1 MRAREDLHPNFAEF
15 PFHALLRC
23 IGVGVEPPKPL
34 QPFQTRSIGYIDAI
48 VLLGRRTHMHW
59 YNPKVG
65 KVEDVRAP
73 STDEEA
79 LEMLSGHPDSDGFVE
94 RYVVLRE
101 EGMSVEQALVFV
113 GHRFR
118 MFHLR
123 HHNLG
128 RTPELQHLY

>member
-1 MRAREDLHPNFAEF
+1 
-15 PFHALLRC
+15 
-23 IGVGVEPPKPL
+23 
-34 QPFQTRSIGYIDAI
+34 
-48 VLLGRRTHMHW
+48 MHW

-65 KVEDVRAP
+65 KVENVRAP
-73 STDEEA
+73 SSDEQA

-123 HHNLG
+123 HQNLG
-128 RTPELQHLY
+128 RARELQHFS